1 MSLLFTPLRLR
12 AVELRNRITVSP
24 MCEYSS
30 VEGFANDWH
39 LVHLGSRAVGGAG
52 LVLTEAAAVSPEG
65 RISFRDLGIWEEEHV
80 EGLARITAFITAQGA
95 VPGIQLA
102 HAGRKAS
109 RNAPWEGDLHV
120 GPESGGWKTVGPAAE
135 AFGPGYDTPHAL
147 SDEEIHRVVA
157 DFRAAAGRAVRAG
170 FRVVEIHAAHGY
182 LLHQFISPLS
192 NSRTDVWGGSFE
204 GRTRLVRTVTAEVRK
219 VLPDQVPLFVRL
231 SCTDWVDGG
240 WSINDSVAL
249 ARLLKLEGADLIDC
263 SSGGVVPGVKIPA
276 APGYQVPFAARIRS
290 EAGIA
295 TGAVGIIVASGQ
307 AEEILRKGEADLIFM
322 ARELLRDPYFPLRAS
337 GELGVEGPWPPQ
349 YLRARRS

>member
-1 MSLLFTPLRLR
+1 
-12 AVELRNRITVSP
+12 
-24 MCEYSS
+24 
-30 VEGFANDWH
+30 
-39 LVHLGSRAVGGAG
+39 
-52 LVLTEAAAVSPEG
+52 
-65 RISFRDLGIWEEEHV
+65 
-80 EGLARITAFITAQGA
+80 
-95 VPGIQLA
+95 
-102 HAGRKAS
+102 
-109 RNAPWEGDLHV
+109 V